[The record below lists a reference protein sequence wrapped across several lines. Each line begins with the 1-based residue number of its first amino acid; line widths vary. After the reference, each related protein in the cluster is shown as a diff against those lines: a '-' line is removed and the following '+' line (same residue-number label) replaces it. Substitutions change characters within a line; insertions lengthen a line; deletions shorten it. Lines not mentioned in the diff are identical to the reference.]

1 MAEYT
6 VERSITVNA
15 SSHLVHR
22 LINDFHNWTAWSP
35 WEDLDP
41 ALQRSYSGPEEGVG
55 ARYEWSGN
63 RKAGE
68 GAMEIKGSTPEG
80 IDITVYFLKPFKAT
94 NETRFNITPSGNG
107 TQVKWVMTGENK
119 GLMALLGKVYSME
132 RMIGPDFEKGLSR
145 LKAVAE
151 ETDGS
156 PSA

>member
-1 MAEYT
+1 M
-6 VERSITVNA
+6 NA
-15 SSHLVHR
+15 PSHLVHG
-22 LINDFHNWTAWSP
+22 LVNDFHNWTKWSP

-63 RKAGE
+63 RKAGQ
-68 GAMEIKGSTPEG
+68 GAWRSPARRPRGSTSPS
-80 IDITVYFLKPFKAT
+80 TSSSPSRPR
-94 NETRFNITPSGNG
+94 TRPASTSAQRLRGRRC
-107 TQVKWVMTGENK
+107 KWVMTGEHK
-119 GLMALLGKVYSME
+119 GVMAIFGKVTTWT
-132 RMIGPDFEKGLSR
+132 RMIGPDFEKGLAR

>member
-15 SSHLVHR
+15 SSHLVHG
-22 LINDFHNWTAWSP
+22 LINDFHNWPKWSP
-35 WEDLDP
+35 WEDIDP
-41 ALQRSYSGPEEGVG
+41 ALQRSYSGPDDGVG

-63 RKAGE
+63 RKAGK

-80 IDITVYFLKPFKAT
+80 VDVTVYFEKPFKAT

-107 TQVKWVMTGENK
+107 TQIKWVMTGENK
-119 GLMALLGKVYSME
+119 GLMAVLGKLYSME